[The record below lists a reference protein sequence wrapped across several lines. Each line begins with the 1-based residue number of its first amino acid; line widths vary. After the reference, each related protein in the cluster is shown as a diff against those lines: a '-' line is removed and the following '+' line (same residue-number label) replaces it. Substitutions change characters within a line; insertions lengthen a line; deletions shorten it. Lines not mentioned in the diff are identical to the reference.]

1 MEDKKTAGRQKIPIE
16 KLQDE
21 TKRKVAFSK
30 RLSSLYKNASKIV
43 RACNVDIGIV
53 SSCPSG
59 RTQYSYVH
67 PTTTVVIDHFV
78 NPTME
83 LDLGTRLVAE
93 NERNIAIEN
102 NIRLNELDAREAAE
116 KEKIRSLEQMNNA
129 RKKCWWE
136 SIDQIDAK
144 NLTTFET
151 KLNFAEGIL
160 KDQLKKLIETLSS
173 SEAPL
178 PPENEDS

>member
-30 RLSSLYKNASKIV
+30 RLPSLYKNASKIV

-67 PTTTVVIDHFV
+67 PTTAVVIDHFV

-93 NERNIAIEN
+93 NARNIAIEN
-102 NIRLNELDAREAAE
+102 NIRLNELEAREAAE

-129 RKKCWWE
+129 REKCWWE
-136 SIDQIDAK
+136 SIDQIDAE

-151 KLNFAEGIL
+151 TLNFAEGIL
-160 KDQLKKLIETLSS
+160 KDQLKKLEIGTSSS
-173 SEAPL
+173 SEA